1 MRHHSRNQVTQGGA
15 SDAGPST
22 KTCVTTTLIYK
33 VVVVVQLKWEIN
45 RGDADGQGEA

>member
-15 SDAGPST
+15 SDAGPCN

-33 VVVVVQLKWEIN
+33 VVVVMQLELEIN
-45 RGDADGQGEA
+45 RGDADGQDEA